1 MYMYGLTKEE
11 YIGLLKEYGMCIN
24 KWTYAKI
31 KMFNE
36 KRLEIIKNRKNK
48 KKGISKL
55 FTK

>member
-1 MYMYGLTKEE
+1 MYMYGLTKDE
-11 YIGLLKEYGMCIN
+11 YISLLKECNMCTK